1 MKIPERDLML
11 LFKQELM
18 SPQAVQKEMTFLN
31 LVLFNV
37 ERISNLASSCELID
51 IARGRMVRKPV
62 AIKSYL
68 RSRESKPFVFLINR
82 N

>member
-1 MKIPERDLML
+1 MKGTERDLML

-18 SPQAVQKEMTFLN
+18 SPQAVQKEMSFLN
-31 LVLFNV
+31 LILFNV
-37 ERISNLASSCELID
+37 ERISTLASTCELID
-51 IARGRMVRKPV
+51 IARGRMIRKPV

-68 RSRESKPFVFLINR
+68 KLREGKPFVFLFNR